1 MPLTRSE
8 TLRKLTHIGF
18 GFCAVLMAWLT
29 TWQTAAV
36 ALAALLFNWLVLP
49 HAGGKLITRDGRGND
64 AGILLY
70 PFAVLVLVLAF
81 PSRPE
86 IAAAVWA
93 FLAFGDG
100 SATLAGKA
108 FGGPRIPWNRDK
120 SLSGSLAFLVVGGAA
135 GYALHAFLADDP
147 TTLPRAVVVFVPLVL
162 AALIETLPLN
172 VDDNVTVPLTGA
184 LAMFALSSVDSAP
197 GVVLSGHALWW
208 LALNAVL
215 ATAGYLLRTVDLS
228 GYVGGFLIGA
238 VILIFGGWQLYVIL
252 LLFFAIGTGATKL
265 GFRAKAAVGLAQEK
279 EGRRGV
285 AHAFSNTG
293 VAAMLALLMHATR
306 FDPALLWL
314 AAAGALATAA
324 ADTTASEV
332 GQLIGRRAFLPL
344 TFRRVAPGTEGAI
357 SIEGTLAGAVAA
369 VAVALVA
376 AFLSGTPAD
385 EIGSGAIVG
394 IVAGAAIAG
403 SYIESIAGS
412 WNRTRTTRVPN
423 GALNFFNTLVG
434 AGLVLVIAHFAL

>member
-135 GYALHAFLADDP
+135 D
-147 TTLPRAVVVFVPLVL
+147 
-162 AALIETLPLN
+162 
-172 VDDNVTVPLTGA
+172 
-184 LAMFALSSVDSAP
+184 
-197 GVVLSGHALWW
+197 
-208 LALNAVL
+208 
-215 ATAGYLLRTVDLS
+215 
-228 GYVGGFLIGA
+228 
-238 VILIFGGWQLYVIL
+238 
-252 LLFFAIGTGATKL
+252 
-265 GFRAKAAVGLAQEK
+265 
-279 EGRRGV
+279 
-285 AHAFSNTG
+285 
-293 VAAMLALLMHATR
+293 TR
-306 FDPALLWL
+306 FMHF
-314 AAAGALATAA
+314 
-324 ADTTASEV
+324 S
-332 GQLIGRRAFLPL
+332 
-344 TFRRVAPGTEGAI
+344 
-357 SIEGTLAGAVAA
+357 
-369 VAVALVA
+369 
-376 AFLSGTPAD
+376 
-385 EIGSGAIVG
+385 
-394 IVAGAAIAG
+394 
-403 SYIESIAGS
+403 
-412 WNRTRTTRVPN
+412 RTTRRRCRARSSCSFLSFSRLSSRRFHSMSTTTSPCR
-423 GALNFFNTLVG
+423 
-434 AGLVLVIAHFAL
+434 